1 MRLYNTTK
9 IVASDYPE
17 ETQETM
23 DQFGEIYNLFVDEV
37 ETILNKNIDFENL
50 NQELITIDIQVD
62 ESGKPISGGR
72 VNVANKPQ
80 PQGFQVIRAV
90 NLTNQAKYAKSQ
102 PFISYAPLG
111 TGITTILNV
120 TGLEANDKYRLW
132 AIVY

>member
-9 IVASDYPE
+9 INASDYPE
-17 ETQETM
+17 EDQQTM

-37 ETILNKNIDFENL
+37 ENILNKNIDFENL

-62 ESGKPISGGR
+62 SSGKPLSGGR
-72 VNVANKPQ
+72 VNVPSKPQ

-90 NLTNQAKYAKSQ
+90 NLSNQSKYVKSQ

-111 TGITTILNV
+111 TGLTNILNV
-120 TGLEANDKYRLW
+120 SGLEANDKYRIW